1 MKHFL
6 ILVTFYFL
14 FLYSDVI
21 CKERLKSSKL
31 KYLDLIF
38 KEVDDLILNQNSAIE
53 GVRFQSLFEDRFP
66 YEDICLN
73 LLNDKQQAR
82 LKKMFFDRTPFS

>member
-1 MKHFL
+1 MSFDNFSIFFL
-6 ILVTFYFL
+6 L
-14 FLYSDVI
+14 SDVI

-31 KYLDLIF
+31 KYLNLIF

-66 YEDICLN
+66 YDSLYLN
-73 LLNDKQQAR
+73 LLNDKQQTR
-82 LKKMFFDRTPFS
+82 LKQMFYDRSRFF